1 MRVLAI
7 GGTGFV
13 GRSAVHALQD
23 HGHDV
28 WTLAR
33 SPAEGQHLVGD
44 RSRRGGLADAIA
56 GRSWDAVVDLAAYQP
71 WEMQEAVEVFSGSL
85 RRYVFVSSGAV
96 YAGAAGS
103 AEAGAPIPDGELPS
117 EELDY
122 AEGKRWCEA
131 VLARAIA
138 AGFPGVVLRPP
149 AVLGAGDHTG
159 RIAGYLA
166 RVEDGG
172 SLLALQGLVDAEVG
186 VAWSRDVGRVSAQLC
201 EGAGAE
207 SAYNVGFD
215 RLTLRAFLDACAAA
229 LSVPPPMIVEVTAEE
244 LERTGLSLLDVSPY
258 GPRRRTPGG
267 WTIGRARAELSFEP
281 SPLPTALEECVA
293 WFRERRPPQHGY
305 ERRRDELKLAE
316 RLSRASDS

>member
-1 MRVLAI
+1 MPCWPSRCCAFLAQ
-7 GGTGFV
+7 V
-13 GRSAVHALQD
+13 DRSAWNVRC
-23 HGHDV
+23 V
-28 WTLAR
+28 WSR
-33 SPAEGQHLVGD
+33 YGVGD
-44 RSRRGGLADAIA
+44 RSRRGGLAEAIA
-56 GRSWDAVVDLAAYQP
+56 GRSWDAVVELAAYQP
-71 WEMQEAVEVFSGSL
+71 REMQEAVEVFSGSL
-85 RRYVFVSSGAV
+85 SRYVFVSSGAV

-103 AEAGAPIPDGELPS
+103 AEDGAPIPDGEPPS

-172 SLLALQGLVDAEVG
+172 SLLALQGLADEEIG

-207 SAYNVGFD
+207 FAYNVGFD
-215 RLTLRAFLDACAAA
+215 RVTLRAFLDACAAA
-229 LSVPPPMIVEVTAEE
+229 LSVAPPVIVEVTAQE
-244 LERTGLSLLDVSPY
+244 LERTGLSLFDVSPY

-281 SPLPTALEECVA
+281 SPLPTALDECVA
-293 WFRERRPPQHGY
+293 WFRERRPQPHGY
-305 ERRRDELKLAE
+305 ERRREELELAE
-316 RLSRASDS
+316 RLSRASDF